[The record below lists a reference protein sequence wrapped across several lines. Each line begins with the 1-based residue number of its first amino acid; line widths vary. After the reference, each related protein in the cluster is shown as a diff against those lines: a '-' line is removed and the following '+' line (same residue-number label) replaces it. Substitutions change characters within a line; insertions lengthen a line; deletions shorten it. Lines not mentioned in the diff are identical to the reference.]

1 MFQPS
6 MQNIY
11 RYFIIS
17 LFVAVAVNFSTAQN
31 KTPASAKSP
40 EVKWWNGF
48 LVKMD
53 VASPVITGFSDTEHF
68 GMEGSVQFNL
78 KRKIFPVYEIGF
90 GGADKLSSNEVRFN
104 TNGIFQRIGID
115 FGLLKQSSDKELIN
129 NMLTGGVRL
138 GWSNFS
144 YDLTNLSLSDDYW
157 GGSQTLNFEGQSATK
172 TWYEIVVGI
181 QVQVYKNFYLGWNIR
196 NRHFFKEDTSGNIA
210 PWYIPGYGK
219 TGSSNTGFNY
229 TIGYHF

>member
-1 MFQPS
+1 LL
-6 MQNIY
+6 IT
-11 RYFIIS
+11 
-17 LFVAVAVNFSTAQN
+17 VAVNFSSAQN
-31 KTPASAKSP
+31 KTTGSDKSS

-53 VASPVITGFSDTEHF
+53 VVSPGVPGFSDTEHF
-68 GMEGSVQFNL
+68 GMEGSAQFNL

-90 GGADKLSSNEVRFN
+90 GGADKLSSNAIRFN
-104 TNGIFQRIGID
+104 TNGVFQRIGVD
-115 FGLLKQSSDKELIN
+115 FGLLKQSNDKELIN

-157 GGSQTLNFEGQSATK
+157 GGSQTLNFEGRSTTK

-181 QVQVYKNFYLGWNIR
+181 QVQVYKNLYMGWNIR
-196 NRHFFKEDTSGNIA
+196 NRHFFKEDTSGNIV

-219 TGSSNTGFNY
+219 SGSSNTGFNY